1 MQSTYGEHV
10 FTKLVATLGPA
21 SNTRERLAALIDAG
35 VDVCRLNFS
44 HGKLESHRATLTL
57 IRELA
62 AERNLA
68 VAALGDLSGPKIR
81 LNDVAGGKVILER
94 GAEVRIGRGD
104 GPSDAKHLTITY
116 PRLVD
121 EVLVGQRIL
130 IDDGLVRLL
139 VVEKRAEELI
149 CACTVGGEIST
160 RKGVNLPD
168 TRLSVPAL
176 TEKDQ
181 RDLKWAIE
189 NDLDFVAL
197 SFVRHPDD
205 LRQLRNIITEHKS
218 DLGVIVKIEKSEALE
233 HLDELVALSDGVM
246 VARGDL
252 GVEMDV
258 WRVPLVQKALTARCR
273 EAGKP
278 VIVATQMLQSMVT
291 TPTPT
296 RAEVSDVA
304 NAIFDAADAVM
315 LSAET
320 AAGEYPIESVEMMR
334 RIALT
339 TEAYR
344 RGEHRP
350 EPPRTVSSHYRTTS
364 AIANGAAEVA
374 LSLDAK
380 LVAVW
385 STSGETVR
393 LVASRRL
400 PMPVIGL
407 THDER
412 VFRRINL
419 LYGVFPLRVPPLQN
433 PIEMAAT
440 LDQQL
445 LAAGLAKDGDL
456 VVVVTST
463 NPTSP
468 GNTDTTMVHRVK
480 AR

>member
-1 MQSTYGEHV
+1 
-10 FTKLVATLGPA
+10 
-21 SNTRERLAALIDAG
+21 
-35 VDVCRLNFS
+35 
-44 HGKLESHRATLTL
+44 
-57 IRELA
+57 
-62 AERNLA
+62 
-68 VAALGDLSGPKIR
+68 
-81 LNDVAGGKVILER
+81 
-94 GAEVRIGRGD
+94 
-104 GPSDAKHLTITY
+104 
-116 PRLVD
+116 
-121 EVLVGQRIL
+121 
-130 IDDGLVRLL
+130 
-139 VVEKRAEELI
+139 
-149 CACTVGGEIST
+149 
-160 RKGVNLPD
+160 PD
-168 TRLSVPAL
+168 SRLSVPAL
-176 TEKDQ
+176 TEKDR
-181 RDLKWAIE
+181 RDLEWAID
-189 NDLDFVAL
+189 NNLDYVAL

-205 LRQLRNIITEHKS
+205 LRELRRIIDERKS
-218 DLGVIVKIEKSEALE
+218 KLNVIVKIEKSEALE

-278 VIVATQMLQSMVT
+278 VIVATQMLQSMVS

-304 NAIFDAADAVM
+304 NAIFDATDAVM

-320 AAGEYPIESVEMMR
+320 ASGEYPIEAVEMMR
-334 RIALT
+334 RVAVT

-344 RGEHRP
+344 RGELRP
-350 EPPRTVSSHYRTTS
+350 EPARSVSAHYRSTS

-374 LSLDAK
+374 LSLNAR

-400 PMPVIGL
+400 PMPVVGL

-412 VFRRINL
+412 VYRQLNL
-419 LYGVFPLRVPPLQN
+419 LYGVFPLRVPPMRN

-440 LDQQL
+440 LDERL
-445 LAAGLAKDGDL
+445 VSAGLAGVGDL

-463 NPTSP
+463 NPTTS
-468 GNTDTTMVHRVK
+468 GNTDTTLVHRVQ